1 MLVCHCKGVPCRVI
15 KDCVRQGAD
24 DAEAVG
30 RRCGAGT
37 GCGGCK
43 PLLAKLVS
51 TSVITAS
58 RSSSSASGAPAWRA
72 PLSLPPEPT
81 PTLARFR
88 DSLRVPGIDG
98 RAGALV
104 VQPAAQPFEWATM
117 NSRDTPEASMYSATG
132 PSDCSASTLGAPVA
146 ATSPK

>member
-43 PLLAKLVS
+43 PLLAKLVE
-51 TSVITAS
+51 
-58 RSSSSASGAPAWRA
+58 RERSASVASPA
-72 PLSLPPEPT
+72 
-81 PTLARFR
+81 
-88 DSLRVPGIDG
+88 
-98 RAGALV
+98 
-104 VQPAAQPFEWATM
+104 QPAA
-117 NSRDTPEASMYSATG
+117 
-132 PSDCSASTLGAPVA
+132 
-146 ATSPK
+146 